1 MTGPARFVLLGLLLS
16 NVALAAGPLGPD
28 GSNIQTSK
36 YGIDLTQ
43 TPVVAGAR
51 VTGLAGAYV
60 ALAEGV
66 DGNVQT
72 PVAPA
77 VRTAYSVDHF
87 DYDFGLGLMVP
98 KTLTSTD
105 FFNTGHN
112 RTQLADATQEGFV
125 FVTPALNLAR
135 GEFGIGGTLELQ
147 QYTLRGSNVDPTLRT
162 DRFQAL
168 FAVAHLQAAN
178 VFADGQLAAGAG
190 LRLVN
195 LDVSNPN
202 APAAE
207 RDLFNTFGAGLE
219 LGGLWMPQGQRFRVG
234 AAFRSAVTSTPNA
247 QSRLQPNASGDRI
260 VGDPTTN
267 NAFWLPD
274 HAKMP
279 WDLNV
284 GVAVQLG
291 PRPINPRWIDPEI
304 RNREEKAA
312 LRRRRMQRRSRVLA
326 AKKDLEEKGA
336 LSAEASGALDAELH
350 AEEAADD
357 LAEDAIVEQTRAQL
371 KRRAEA
377 LPRRYVL
384 VSASVL
390 VIGAVED
397 SVGIESFLQRVVARS
412 GRAVSFSP
420 RLGVETELVPRWVKL
435 RVGGYDEPT
444 RFALSRS
451 RLHGTF
457 GFDAKVLPWTVF
469 GLFDDG
475 TEWKVSLSADA
486 AARYLS
492 AGIGIGVWH

>member
-1 MTGPARFVLLGLLLS
+1 MTGRARLILSALLLS
-16 NVALAAGPLGPD
+16 SVAHAAGPLGQD
-28 GSNIQTSK
+28 GSSIQTSL

-66 DGNVQT
+66 DGNIQT

-112 RTQLADATQEGFV
+112 RTQLADAQQEGFV
-125 FVTPALNLAR
+125 FVTPALNLAWGR
-135 GEFGIGGTLELQ
+135 FGIGGTLELQ
-147 QYTLRGSNVDPTLRT
+147 QYTLRSSNVDPTVRT
-162 DRFQAL
+162 DRFDAL

-178 VFADGQLAAGAG
+178 LFADGQLAAGAG

-219 LGGLWMPQGQRFRVG
+219 LGALWMPHGQRFRVG
-234 AAFRSAVTSTPNA
+234 ASFRSPVTSTPNA
-247 QSRLQPNASGDRI
+247 QSRLQPNPSGDRI
-260 VGDPTTN
+260 IGDPVTS

-274 HAKMP
+274 HANMP

-291 PRPINPRWIDPEI
+291 PRPINPKWVDPEI
-304 RNREEKAA
+304 RNGAEVAA
-312 LRRRRMQRRSRVLA
+312 LNERRRQRRSHALA
-326 AKKDLEEKGA
+326 AKKELEAKGE
-336 LSAEASGALDAELH
+336 LSPEASAALDAELDS
-350 AEEAADD
+350 ENAADD
-357 LAEDAIVEQTRAQL
+357 LAEDAIFDQTRAQL

-384 VSASVL
+384 ISASVL

-412 GRAVSFSP
+412 GRVVGFSP
-420 RLGVETELVPRWVKL
+420 RLGVETEVVPRWIKV
-435 RVGGYDEPT
+435 RVGSYDEPT
-444 RFALSRS
+444 RFALSHS

-475 TEWKVSLSADA
+475 TEWKLSFSADG

-492 AGIGIGVWH
+492 AGVGIGVWH